1 MKMLEM
7 DSLLRDS
14 RWTEVFLPSLV
25 HALYTSRKPF
35 KDFKTKAPEF
45 LKIVQKTFDLSYPE
59 IDLTLK
65 TNDEFVKKVR
75 SIIWS

>member
-1 MKMLEM
+1 MLEM

-14 RWTEVFLPSLV
+14 RWTEVFLPLLV
-25 HALYTSRKPF
+25 HALYMSCKPF
-35 KDFKTKAPEF
+35 KDFKAKAPKF

-65 TNDEFVKKVR
+65 TNDEFVKKVH
-75 SIIWS
+75 SIILP